1 MRHSQFLCSL
11 ALFAGLSHSVLAQAP
26 APAAPRNLI
35 GNPGF
40 ETGFRRDNLWDGVD
54 ASGFLAGERG
64 ALPVLTTSGTIADTS
79 MPISVSV
86 ADMNGDSLLDIATM
100 DILGYL
106 RIFFNSGTKEAPAFT
121 VGELST
127 LFLSRFPPS
136 PLYTGPRAEILR
148 QGQRIHLTDMMRS
161 GRKDL
166 VIGNYFGEIF
176 LIPNAG
182 SGARPEFRQPADV
195 GRMVIPTMKNSND
208 KWGNVF
214 APVTWDWNR
223 DSRDD
228 LLVGEGSYSA
238 NSIHLLVN
246 QGTGARPQFDENNR
260 TVLAYG
266 MGLEQLTPCIVDFN
280 GDGHMDLLVTERT
293 GKVAVYLNSGQPWK
307 PGETLAFS
315 HFIGG
320 TPPAAGTTADPLEA
334 AKASGLLSLGGIATL
349 AAGDFNGDG
358 LFDLVFG
365 KSNGKV
371 AMALNTG
378 SKTAPKF
385 STPTE
390 VKGQA
395 GTTPFNLPSGWEVDF
410 GLARGNFNGF
420 VSVVK
425 AEEDDQAQPFEG
437 KAALKAGYVPS
448 INKFMPAPNQYTPG
462 FPNFRPTD
470 LGSFRDLG
478 AAPANFFRLS
488 QGGRGP
494 LLNNK
499 TYIFSMRVK
508 GTRASNG
515 GVRIGYS
522 VTKRLGEDRVE
533 RGGRDSAVVRR
544 NEVRE
549 EKDEVIS
556 FNAGAQWT
564 EVRKE
569 FTVRFDNRDLRDVPQ
584 VGSWTTDIIF
594 SLSPGDGVLYIDD
607 VSVMEKP

>member
-1 MRHSQFLCSL
+1 MRHSPFLCSL
-11 ALFAGLSHSVLAQAP
+11 ALTAGLLTSLFAQAP
-26 APAAPRNLI
+26 APAGPRNLI

-86 ADMNGDSLLDIATM
+86 ADMNGDGLLDIATM
-100 DILGYL
+100 DVLGYL

-127 LFLSRFPPS
+127 LFLSRFPPT
-136 PLYTGPRAEILR
+136 PLYSGPRAGILR
-148 QGQRIHLTDMMRS
+148 QGQRIHLTDMLRS

-166 VIGNYFGEIF
+166 IIGNYFGEIL

-182 SGARPEFRQPADV
+182 SGARPDFRQPADV
-195 GRMVIPTMKNSND
+195 GRATIPTMKNSND

-214 APVTWDWNR
+214 APATWDWNK
-223 DSRDD
+223 DGRDD

-238 NSIHLLVN
+238 NSIHLLIN

-260 TVLAYG
+260 SVLAYG
-266 MGLEQLTPCIVDFN
+266 MGLEQLTPCIVDYN

-307 PGETLAFS
+307 AGETLRFS

-320 TPPAAGTTADPLEA
+320 TPATGEAADPLEA
-334 AKASGLLSLGGIATL
+334 AKASGLLSVGGIATI

-371 AMALNTG
+371 ALALNTG
-378 SKTAPKF
+378 TKTQPKF
-385 STPTE
+385 STPAE

-395 GTTPFNLPSGWEVDF
+395 GTPPFNMPSGWEADF
-410 GLARGNFNGF
+410 GLTRGNFYGY

-425 AEEDDQAQPFEG
+425 AEEDPDAQPFEG
-437 KAALKAGYVPS
+437 KAALKASYVPS
-448 INKFMPAPNQYTPG
+448 INKFMPVPNQYSPG
-462 FPNFRPTD
+462 FPNFRPAD
-470 LGSFRDLG
+470 LGSFRNLD

-508 GTRASNG
+508 GARVSNG

-549 EKDEVIS
+549 DKDETVT
-556 FNAGAQWT
+556 FNPGAQWT

-569 FTVRFDNRDLRDVPQ
+569 FTVRFDNRELRDVPQ
-584 VGSWTTDIIF
+584 VGSWSTDIIF
-594 SLSPGDGVLYIDD
+594 SLTPGTGVLYIDN
-607 VSVMEKP
+607 VSVTEKP